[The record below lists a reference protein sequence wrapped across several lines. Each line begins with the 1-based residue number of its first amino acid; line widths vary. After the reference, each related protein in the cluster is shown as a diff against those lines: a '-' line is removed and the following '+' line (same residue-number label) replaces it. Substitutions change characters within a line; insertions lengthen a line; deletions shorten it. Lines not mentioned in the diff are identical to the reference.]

1 MIILMN
7 DGVTTKRKRVEKLNA
22 CYQDVMNYYELL

>member
-1 MIILMN
+1 MIIHMN

-22 CYQDVMNYYELL
+22 CYQDELEH

>member
-7 DGVTTKRKRVEKLNA
+7 DGVTTIRKHVEKLNA
-22 CYQDVMNYYELL
+22 CYQDELFEKT